1 MVMPSSF
8 FHGLLSSFLPLLS
21 VSLLAGLG
29 LDFLGVKENI
39 FLVYQEKYSLCTK
52 KNIHCLPIKVF
63 LVYQKICIVVL

>member
-39 FLVYQEKYSLCTK
+39 PC
-52 KNIHCLPIKVF
+52 PPRKVF
-63 LVYQKICIVVL
+63 LVY